1 MQPWKIYGLSLALV
15 LLAACDSGGGIVVGT
30 IEIGENSVKCAL
42 AADGTPCD
50 NGKGVCE
57 GGACVAMVPE
67 ECEGATDGEPCDN
80 GICSGGIC
88 VQVQVHTE
96 CESLEE
102 GTPCDNGKGVC
113 EDGVCVTTTPDECE
127 GLADGTLCNNDD
139 GVCEDGVCVTTT
151 PDECEGLADGTLCN
165 NDNGVCE
172 DGVCVT
178 TPPDECEGLADGTLC
193 NNDNGVCEDGV
204 CVTTTP
210 DECEGLA
217 DGTLCNNDN
226 GVCEDGVCVTT
237 PPDECEGLADGTLCN
252 NDNGV
257 CEDGVC
263 VTTPP
268 DECEGLAD
276 GTLCNNDNG
285 VCEDGVCVTVVCMET
300 PAAFCQRMARD
311 EGLACGE
318 ITANDNC
325 GTERTEDCGVGACVS
340 GTECDTRAN
349 RCISSGETPSN
360 DMCAGAAVLTPG
372 TLFYGDTSHATLSY
386 GDALS
391 EVCRSAIGN
400 NNAQGPE
407 VVYSYTPTAEGQF
420 LVRVTSMGNYD
431 PLLWMTEEDCGGDG
445 SACTAASWQNGVE
458 ELEVA
463 GDPRITY
470 YFYVDS
476 RNTGQGTIGM
486 FSIEVLP
493 L

>member
-113 EDGVCVTTTPDECE
+113 EDGVCVTTT
-127 GLADGTLCNNDD
+127 
-139 GVCEDGVCVTTT
+139 
-151 PDECEGLADGTLCN
+151 
-165 NDNGVCE
+165 
-172 DGVCVT
+172 
-178 TPPDECEGLADGTLC
+178 
-193 NNDNGVCEDGV
+193 
-204 CVTTTP
+204 
-210 DECEGLA
+210 
-217 DGTLCNNDN
+217 
-226 GVCEDGVCVTT
+226 
-237 PPDECEGLADGTLCN
+237 
-252 NDNGV
+252 
-257 CEDGVC
+257 
-263 VTTPP
+263 P